1 MDALALFNKLFE
13 PNCFAI
19 IFLIPATSKTVLTAP
34 PAITPDPSI
43 EGRIITLHAPKLPV
57 ISCEMVK
64 DLVNSIVI
72 KFFLASV
79 FAFLNASIT
88 SSALATPIPTLPFL
102 FPLIYLP
109 PFVTLDTRLTLISR
123 SSYSVT
129 LSLRFLFFFNLLSCF
144 KSVLIKIC

>member
-102 FPLIYLP
+102 FPITAIARKLIFLP

-129 LSLRFLFFFNLLSCF
+129 LSLRFLFF
-144 KSVLIKIC
+144 LIY